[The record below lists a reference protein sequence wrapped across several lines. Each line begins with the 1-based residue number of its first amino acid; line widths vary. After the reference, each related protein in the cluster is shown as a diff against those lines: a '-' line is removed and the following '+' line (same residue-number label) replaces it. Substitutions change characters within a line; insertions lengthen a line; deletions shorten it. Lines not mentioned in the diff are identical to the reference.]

1 MRFTK
6 TSIAETLKCIGRAFR
21 SMGQQLVYSVYLMI
35 GAYKRKDAPGWAKR
49 IIIGGLGYLLTPIDA
64 VPDLSPIIGY
74 TDDLGV
80 LSFGLVAIASY
91 INNDVRIQARR
102 AVKTLFGEVDFE
114 SLHAVDERL

>member
-1 MRFTK
+1 MRITK
-6 TSIAETLKCIGRAFR
+6 TSIAETLKFIGRAFR

-102 AVKTLFGEVDFE
+102 AEKTLFGEVALE
-114 SLHAVDERL
+114 SLHAVEERL